1 MMPDRLSQRMKAACR
16 GKKISPVLANA
27 GWTSSN
33 WSGYAATG
41 SKGAFRSISASWTV
55 PLVLPSARS
64 SYSSAWIG
72 LDGYNNSCLIQ
83 TGTEHE
89 YVNGKANYY
98 AWWEI
103 LPQAETR
110 IKLPVCPGDLI
121 EASIVKLSLSKWL
134 IRLRNATRGWLF
146 RTVQAYKGPQTSA
159 EWIVEAPAIGGV
171 ITRMARLTPAAF
183 RRCRLNG
190 RNPKLTVAER
200 GIMVQKGLVTAVSC
214 RPNRAGDAFLVR
226 SVRLR
231 IPAADVS

>member
-1 MMPDRLSQRMKAACR
+1 MQAACR
-16 GKKISPVLANA
+16 GKKNSPVLANA

-55 PLVLPSARS
+55 PFVLPSERS

-72 LDGYNNSCLIQ
+72 IDGYNNSSLIQ

-89 YVNGKANYY
+89 CVNGKANYY

-103 LPQAETR
+103 LPRAETR
-110 IKLPVCPGDLI
+110 IRLPVFPGDLI

-134 IRLRNATRGWLF
+134 IRLRNVTRGWLF

-159 EWIVEAPAIGGV
+159 EWIVEAPAIGGA
-171 ITRMARLTPAAF
+171 ITRMARLTPTAF
-183 RRCRLNG
+183 RCCRLNG
-190 RNPKLTVAER
+190 RNPELTGAER
-200 GIMVQKGLVTAVSC
+200 GIMVQNGIVTAIPS

-231 IPAADVS
+231 MPAADVS